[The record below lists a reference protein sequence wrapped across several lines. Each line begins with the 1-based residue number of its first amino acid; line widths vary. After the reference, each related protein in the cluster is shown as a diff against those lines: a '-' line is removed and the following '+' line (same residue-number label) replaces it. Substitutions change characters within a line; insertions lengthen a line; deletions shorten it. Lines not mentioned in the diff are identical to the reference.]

1 MSLRSRA
8 VSTIRHAHLERP
20 ARASLLLGR
29 NVKRRLR
36 TALNTARTAL
46 TAAKAARSDRVLSDR
61 FAGVRATPPALET
74 LIGSPRPGPI
84 AVIVCLWNR
93 RERIHDILRII
104 DQQTTSR
111 GVRLVLWNNNAADSA
126 FYRRA
131 LADVGPAGALDCVQF
146 LDSPH
151 NIGGIGRFIAAR
163 ELERGGYTG
172 PFIMMDD
179 DQDFGSDFVEDL
191 LAVSAPRSI
200 AGVWA
205 WNNDGAYWNRSQV
218 LTTGQGADHVGTG
231 GSICDSALVQD
242 EAFFDRLPMK
252 FLFMEDIWMSR
263 YARRNG
269 WAVTMVESPFTF
281 VLSERDQGHAL
292 FDRKEGFY
300 DWLRDP
306 GNIPLRPEPVVGRV
320 ADDDQR

>member
-1 MSLRSRA
+1 M
-8 VSTIRHAHLERP
+8 
-20 ARASLLLGR
+20 
-29 NVKRRLR
+29 RRLR
-36 TALNTARTAL
+36 TARSTARAAL
-46 TAAKAARSDRVLSDR
+46 TAAQAARSDRVLSGR
-61 FAGVRATPPALET
+61 FGCVRLTPPALET

-93 RERIHDILRII
+93 RERIHDILKII
-104 DQQTTSR
+104 DQQKTSR

-131 LADVGPAGALDCVQF
+131 LADVGPGVTLDCVQF

-163 ELERGGYTG
+163 ELKRGGYTD

-179 DQDFGSDFVEDL
+179 DQDFGPDFVENL

-205 WNNDGAYWNRSQV
+205 WNNDGAYWNRTQV

-231 GSICDSALVQD
+231 GSICDSALVED
-242 EAFFDRLPMK
+242 DAFFDRLPMK

-263 YARRNG
+263 YAKRNG
-269 WAVTMVESPFTF
+269 WAVTMVESPFNF

-292 FDRKEGFY
+292 FDLKEGFY

-306 GNIPLRPEPVVGRV
+306 GNVPLRPEPVVGGG
-320 ADDDQR
+320 AENDQR

>member
-1 MSLRSRA
+1 MSLRSWAISSVR
-8 VSTIRHAHLERP
+8 RAHLERP
-20 ARASLLLGR
+20 ARASLLFGR
-29 NVKRRLR
+29 KVVRRLR
-36 TALNTARTAL
+36 AARDTARAARTAV
-46 TAAKAARSDRVLSDR
+46 KADRSDRVLSDR
-61 FAGVRATPPALET
+61 FARVRATPPALEI
-74 LIGSPRPGPI
+74 LVGSPRPGTV
-84 AVIVCLWNR
+84 AVVVCLWNR
-93 RERIHDILRII
+93 PERIRDILRII
-104 DQQTTSR
+104 EQQTTSR

-126 FYRRA
+126 LYRRA
-131 LADVGPAGALDCVQF
+131 LADVDPAGALDCVQF

-179 DQDFGSDFVEDL
+179 DQDFGPDFVEDL
-191 LAVSAPRSI
+191 LAVSAPRSV

-218 LTTGQGADHVGTG
+218 SVTGQGADHVGTG
-231 GSICDSALVQD
+231 GSICDLALVED
-242 EAFFDRLPMK
+242 DAFFDRLPMK

-263 YARRNG
+263 YAKRNG

-300 DWLRDP
+300 DWLRNP
-306 GNIPLRPEPVVGRV
+306 GNIPLRREPVGGTNG
-320 ADDDQR
+320 DDN